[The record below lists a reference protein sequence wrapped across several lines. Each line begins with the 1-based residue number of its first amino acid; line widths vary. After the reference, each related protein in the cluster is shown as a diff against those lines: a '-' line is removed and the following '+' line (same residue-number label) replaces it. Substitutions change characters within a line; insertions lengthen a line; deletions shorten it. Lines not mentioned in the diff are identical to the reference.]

1 MNITNDKAGRTDEE
15 GYVFK
20 DQIKL
25 FPAKPWE
32 MVFLFCIVV
41 EQKCPHLS
49 KISNK
54 FIFCPSV
61 RPDAG
66 KQDSRPRDSV
76 EVTA

>member
-1 MNITNDKAGRTDEE
+1 MNITNDKAGRTDEV
-15 GYVFK
+15 GYFFK

-32 MVFLFCIVV
+32 MVFLFRIMV

-54 FIFCPSV
+54 LIFCPAV
-61 RPDAG
+61 RTDAG
-66 KQDSRPRDSV
+66 KQDSRSRDSV
-76 EVTA
+76 EAAA